1 MRLAGYVK
9 FRGETHWSS
18 VPASL
23 VCAGF
28 SIFRRYSD
36 RLYKIG
42 LSLDSDISCTPL
54 DERSTISFPYPRS
67 IPLLLLSRH
76 NTESVPHPWLVDRR
90 RACSLWTG
98 RRRAHPWLVDRR
110 RACSLWTGRRR
121 VHSDGRSVVGK
132 VVLVIGRSLDLGLES
147 LHAQTTVGTRPVHS
161 TTWRDGRVHVVVPTD
176 SFNVER

>member
-9 FRGETHWSS
+9 FRGKTHWSS
-18 VPASL
+18 MPASL

-98 RRRAHPWLVDRR
+98 RRR
-110 RACSLWTGRRR
+110 

-147 LHAQTTVGTRPVHS
+147 LHAQTAVGTRPVHS

>member
-42 LSLDSDISCTPL
+42 LSLDSNISCTPL

-90 RACSLWTG
+90 RACSL
-98 RRRAHPWLVDRR
+98 
-110 RACSLWTGRRR
+110 STGRRR

-147 LHAQTTVGTRPVHS
+147 LHAQTAVGTRPVHS